1 MYKLEK
7 GVQNVLLVEDNTL
20 TMLLLEAELQKHG
33 FKIRKAPDGEA
44 GWQACQEQHFD
55 LLIIDLLMPV
65 MDGQELMQK
74 IMQELPTPQGPV
86 YATSAGLS
94 KKEIEQLSRLG
105 FAGYLQKPVKV
116 VKKEGQL
123 YLAGQE

>member
-44 GWQACQEQHFD
+44 GWKVCQEQHFD

-65 MDGQELMQK
+65 KLRFMSLALTVKSRRFESNQDPAKG
-74 IMQELPTPQGPV
+74 I
-86 YATSAGLS
+86 AASAD
-94 KKEIEQLSRLG
+94 
-105 FAGYLQKPVKV
+105 
-116 VKKEGQL
+116 
-123 YLAGQE
+123 

>member
-7 GVQNVLLVEDNTL
+7 GVKNVLLVEDNTL
-20 TMLLLEAELQKHG
+20 TMLLLEAEMQKHG
-33 FKIRKAPDGEA
+33 LKIRKAADGEA
-44 GWQACQEQHFD
+44 GWKACQEQHFD
-55 LLIIDLLMPV
+55 LLIVDLLMPV

-74 IMQELPTPQGPV
+74 IAHELPTPQGPV

-94 KKEIEQLSRLG
+94 KKDIEQLNRQG
-105 FAGYLQKPVKV
+105 FAGYLQKPVKL
-116 VKKEGQL
+116 VKKEDQL

>member
-20 TMLLLEAELQKHG
+20 TMLLLEAELQKYG

-44 GWQACQEQHFD
+44 GWKVCQEQHFD

-74 IMQELPTPQGPV
+74 IMRELPTPQGPV